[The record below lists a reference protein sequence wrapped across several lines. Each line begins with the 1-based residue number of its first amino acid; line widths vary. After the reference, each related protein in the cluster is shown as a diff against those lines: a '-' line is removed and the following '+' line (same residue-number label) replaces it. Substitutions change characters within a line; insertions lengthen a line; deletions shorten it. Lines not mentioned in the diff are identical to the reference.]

1 MKNNEGEK
9 EVGKL
14 LGLGDL
20 DLTVVFTAY
29 FHIYKAYTFYD
40 YTVIQNDLK
49 TLGISYCD
57 T

>member
-20 DLTVVFTAY
+20 DLTVIFAAY
-29 FHIYKAYTFYD
+29 LHIYKAYTFYD